1 MPPKT
6 TTATTENTAE
16 TERLRALIRDLI
28 QNENDI
34 DLSIP
39 DEEIDRIVAKAT
51 APLIARIVAL
61 EAKAHAIQA
70 GTAAPVAAARVTV
83 TPRLNLPKRVTEEST
98 TTEAPAKSERIDIL
112 RASAA
117 RVAAK
122 KKEVK

>member
-6 TTATTENTAE
+6 TTAATENTAE

-34 DLSIP
+34 ELSIP

-51 APLIARIVAL
+51 APLIARIVQL

-83 TPRLNLPKRVTEEST
+83 TPK
-98 TTEAPAKSERIDIL
+98 ASERIDIL

-122 KKEVK
+122 KKDIK